1 MCKHSFGT
9 VNEAKLRA
17 YEREAWMPNWS
28 LYRDVVQV
36 HPWMLCEIIPD
47 FEGQKHVY
55 TELSISS
62 IWPCWI
68 IRSVKIKS
76 LLDIS
81 EFKH

>member
-9 VNEAKLRA
+9 Q
-17 YEREAWMPNWS
+17 
-28 LYRDVVQV
+28 QV

-62 IWPCWI
+62 IWPYWI
-68 IRSVKIKS
+68 ISSVKVKS
-76 LLDIS
+76 LSDRNALEFLIS
-81 EFKH
+81 NAQSSGAR